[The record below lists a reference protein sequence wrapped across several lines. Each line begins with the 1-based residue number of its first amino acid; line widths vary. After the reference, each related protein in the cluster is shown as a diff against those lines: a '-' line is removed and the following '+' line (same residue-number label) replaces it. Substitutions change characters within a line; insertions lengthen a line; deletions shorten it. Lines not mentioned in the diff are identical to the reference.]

1 TSAAAGGA
9 ADESTATQEAIDIT
23 PEAPEAAS
31 TTCFVEPAKVYNSTT
46 GDLYDVSADTIAAIN
61 GFEAP
66 SGFQE
71 EGSREQ
77 SFLYSLGNYIKPIGV
92 EEGGQYTGKFFC
104 QVTKACRSAN
114 KIVPCKQGKRSNVN
128 KHMLNKHSLRGQKG
142 EDMCST
148 RKGKAGTIQAALG
161 ASKTFAVGTK
171 RVRELQC
178 AKLVVEKLLPF
189 SFFSSGDMFSEIMA
203 TASEGQT
210 TFPAMPPRR

>member
-1 TSAAAGGA
+1 MSAQSSVSAGTTAPTPAPSSLTSAAAGGA

-92 EEGGQYTGKFFC
+92 EEGGQYTEKSTA
-104 QVTKACRSAN
+104 Q
-114 KIVPCKQGKRSNVN
+114 
-128 KHMLNKHSLRGQKG
+128 LL
-142 EDMCST
+142 EYST
-148 RKGKAGTIQAALG
+148 RVCTRLNILIAWVPLLILY
-161 ASKTFAVGTK
+161 SKY
-171 RVRELQC
+171 
-178 AKLVVEKLLPF
+178 
-189 SFFSSGDMFSEIMA
+189 S
-203 TASEGQT
+203 
-210 TFPAMPPRR
+210 

>member
-1 TSAAAGGA
+1 MLWKPS
-9 ADESTATQEAIDIT
+9 S
-23 PEAPEAAS
+23 
-31 TTCFVEPAKVYNSTT
+31 YNRRPILNNSQHVSHHNN
-46 GDLYDVSADTIAAIN
+46 DVSADTIAAIN

-171 RVRELQC
+171 RCVQHVCVMCMCTRAGCNLGFGVVKTAVMMRPKFKILMLNFGETRCL
-178 AKLVVEKLLPF
+178 LVVVSL
-189 SFFSSGDMFSEIMA
+189 
-203 TASEGQT
+203 
-210 TFPAMPPRR
+210 